1 MASEHHSPRRL
12 KRRWLF
18 AFVALVAALVV
29 AVPIAWASHQFTDVP
44 DSNPFHTEIGN
55 LAGAGITSGKTC
67 VPTPGTPPT
76 FCPNEPVVRQAMAAF
91 LNRGLG
97 RGARGEAI
105 ETIIGDEFV
114 DLGNVTINV
123 GGVAPGTQF
132 VKVDAA
138 VDTFIDSATGCPCS
152 TAFAIFSD
160 DEEGFVSDFQF
171 ATNAAI
177 DTSSGFGDESSA
189 LTTVVPVPVGT
200 TQTFRVLAIRDTAVP
215 PSTGTVSGYAS
226 VTAITAAYGSTGSS
240 TLGGNVGVGKRQ
252 SSITKRP

>member
-1 MASEHHSPRRL
+1 MSSEHHSPRRL

-18 AFVALVAALVV
+18 ALGALVAALVV

-91 LNRGLG
+91 LNRGLS
-97 RGARGEAI
+97 RGARGAAI
-105 ETIIGDEFV
+105 ETPIGDEFV
-114 DLGNVTINV
+114 ELGNVTIDV

-138 VDTFIDSATGCPCS
+138 VDTYISDVTGCPCS
-152 TAFAIFSD
+152 TVVAIFSD
-160 DEEGFVSDFQF
+160 AENDFVSDFMF
-171 ATNAAI
+171 ALNSDVDAA
-177 DTSSGFGDESSA
+177 SGFGDESTA
-189 LTTVVPVPVGT
+189 LTTVVPVDVGT
-200 TQTFRVLAIRDTAVP
+200 TQTFRVLAIRDDATP
-215 PSTGTVSGYAS
+215 PSTGAVTGYAS
-226 VTAITAAYGSTGSS
+226 MTAITAAYGSTGSS
-240 TLGGNVGVGKRQ
+240 TLGGAVGVGQRQ
-252 SSITKRP
+252 SGITKRP